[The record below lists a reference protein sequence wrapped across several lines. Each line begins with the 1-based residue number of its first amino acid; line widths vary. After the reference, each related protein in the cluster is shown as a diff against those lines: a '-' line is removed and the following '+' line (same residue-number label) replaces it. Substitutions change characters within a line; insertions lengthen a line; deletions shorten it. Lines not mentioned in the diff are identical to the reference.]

1 MSAIRSVFLRVWRS
15 RMLAPALAAAG
26 ATICVVAGVQVCA
39 VEAAATK
46 QNTEQIAA
54 PASAPLAGET
64 LLQAIEAYKPDSNYR
79 DDAYVLVAV
88 KEAAQGWREY
98 NGGIGACLVKEDTGE
113 IVERAHNSQY
123 VPYFR
128 SDLHAE
134 MQLLDRYEDRLKLS
148 RSDPARGKLRDLKGL
163 TLYTSVEP
171 CPMCL
176 ARMINAGVKKVY
188 YAATDEQ
195 GGMAKHMDALPPY
208 WKQMAS
214 GMTVE
219 PAHSSSTLNA
229 MAKGLFHPMHPVNAA
244 H

>member
-1 MSAIRSVFLRVWRS
+1 MNVVPKIFM
-15 RMLAPALAAAG
+15 RMLQSRALAPVLAAAG
-26 ATICVVAGVQVCA
+26 VAICASAGVRIYV
-39 VEAAATK
+39 VEAASGQAA
-46 QNTEQIAA
+46 EQTSVSVA
-54 PASAPLAGET
+54 APLAGEA
-64 LLQAIEAYKPDSNYR
+64 LLQAIDAYKPDSNYR
-79 DDAYVLVAV
+79 DDAYVLAAV
-88 KEAAQGWREY
+88 KEASQGWREH
-98 NGGIGACLVKEDTGE
+98 NGGIGACLVREETGE

-134 MQLLDRYEDRLKLS
+134 MQLMDRYEERLKLS

-163 TLYTSVEP
+163 ALYTSVEP

-176 ARMINAGVKKVY
+176 ARLINAGVKKVY
-188 YAATDEQ
+188 YAAPDEQ

-208 WKQMAS
+208 WKQMAE

-219 PAHSSSTLNA
+219 PARSSPALNA
-229 MAKGLFHPMHPVNAA
+229 MAKGLFHPMRPLNAA